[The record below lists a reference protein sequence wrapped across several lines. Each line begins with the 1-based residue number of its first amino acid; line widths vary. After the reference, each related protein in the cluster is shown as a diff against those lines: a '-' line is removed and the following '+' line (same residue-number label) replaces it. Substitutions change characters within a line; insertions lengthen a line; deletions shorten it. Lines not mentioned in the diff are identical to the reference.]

1 MSLTPRLDRLS
12 ENLIING
19 GLDFWQR
26 NTSLVISAAASDKN
40 YLADR
45 WSHTSFFASGTKTV
59 SRSVDVPAGTNAT
72 YSMQTEMT
80 TTVSVS
86 HPSTNFHA
94 NAGVYRMEGLD
105 ALRLHGKTVTLQFWV
120 KSTLTGLYSVAFGN
134 NYDASSYKYVS
145 TYTVNAANTWEQ
157 KSVTLEMTPAIVSN
171 FAKDNTQGFFIAF
184 GIAANVNGSRIT
196 SSLNQW
202 LGPTSGALIAST
214 ANRTD
219 FLTAGNSIRIAQ
231 VKLSIGSGISDFSFA
246 GRTYSDELTMCQ
258 RYYEKSYDID
268 VFAGSLHGGYPFGGQ
283 ALGFSGIGSDDPI
296 IGYGFSLQVP
306 KRATPVPIIWS
317 PNNGA
322 TNTVYI
328 YRSVGSGSSGNLAI
342 SGIISGTKLINF
354 SVNQTINTGC
364 EVYFAYTAD
373 AEL

>member
-1 MSLTPRLDRLS
+1 
-12 ENLIING
+12 
-19 GLDFWQR
+19 
-26 NTSLVISAAASDKN
+26 
-40 YLADR
+40 
-45 WSHTSFFASGTKTV
+45 
-59 SRSVDVPAGTNAT
+59 
-72 YSMQTEMT
+72 
-80 TTVSVS
+80 
-86 HPSTNFHA
+86 
-94 NAGVYRMEGLD
+94 MEGLD
-105 ALRLHGKTVTLQFWV
+105 ALRLHGKTITLQFWV

-171 FAKDNTQGFFIAF
+171 FAKDNTQGFFVAF

-246 GRTYSDELTMCQ
+246 GRTYSDELSLCQ
-258 RYYEKSYDID
+258 RYYETQSTSVFFIGLSNVYSASGT
-268 VFAGSLHGGYPFGGQ
+268 FAGRTLLNVPW
-283 ALGFSGIGSDDPI
+283 
-296 IGYGFSLQVP
+296 IGYNTT
-306 KRATPVPIIWS
+306 KRANPTVTATVTTIA
-317 PNNGA
+317 NNFSDFNINY
-322 TNTVYI
+322 T
-328 YRSVGSGSSGNLAI
+328 SGNTQARLDSRTNGYALTIALA
-342 SGIISGTKLINF
+342 SGFGNVSGLGASAATTLEL
-354 SVNQTINTGC
+354 GPW
-364 EVYFAYTAD
+364 TAD

>member
-19 GLDFWQR
+19 NFDFWQR
-26 NTSLVISAAASDKN
+26 NTSLVISAASSDKN
-40 YLADR
+40 YVADR
-45 WSHTSFFASGTKTV
+45 WSHTSFFASGSKTV
-59 SRSVDVPAGTNAT
+59 SRSTDVPAGTSAT
-72 YSMQTEMT
+72 YSMNTAIT
-80 TTVSVS
+80 
-86 HPSTNFHA
+86 STISLAHATNNYHA

-105 ALRLHGKTVTLQFWV
+105 ALRIYGQTVTLQFWV

-134 NYDASSYKYVS
+134 NYDAASYKYVS
-145 TYTVNAANTWEQ
+145 TYTINAANTWEQ
-157 KSVTLEMTPAIVSN
+157 KSITLVMTPAIVSN
-171 FAKDNTQGFFIAF
+171 FAKDNTQGFFVAF
-184 GIAANVNGSRIT
+184 GIAARVGSTRLT
-196 SSLNQW
+196 SSLDQW
-202 LGPTSGALIAST
+202 TGPSSGGLIAST

-231 VKLSIGSGISDFSFA
+231 VKLSIGSGVSDFSFA

-258 RYYEKSYDID
+258 RYYEKSYDMD
-268 VFAGSLHGGYPFGGQ
+268 VFAGSSHGSFPFNGQ
-283 ALGFSGIGSDDPI
+283 ALGFSGAASDDSV

-328 YRSVGSGSSGNLAI
+328 YRSAGSGGAGNLAI
-342 SGIISGTKLINF
+342 AGIISGTKLINF
-354 SVNQTINTGC
+354 SVNQTINVGC
-364 EVYFAYTAD
+364 EVFFAYTAD